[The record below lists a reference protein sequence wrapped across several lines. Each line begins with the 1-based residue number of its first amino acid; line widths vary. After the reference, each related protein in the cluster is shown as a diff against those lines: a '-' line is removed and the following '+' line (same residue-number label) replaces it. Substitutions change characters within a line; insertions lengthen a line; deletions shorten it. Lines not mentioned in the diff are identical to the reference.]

1 MESLQSAIPYRRGK
15 LGSTRMSSRHG
26 GDGKLDVR
34 FEQPD
39 KWRTGN
45 HQSRDTLCSAE
56 SEWHWLG
63 ETGAGYRQARS
74 IQTCAVAESNGV
86 DWRATCR
93 ATTFPK
99 LTYFRFAQIN
109 AWFIQG
115 LFDYKLNET
124 QYCPYK
130 LDSHY
135 KQLPYSSVARFI
147 WFDMIHLGGL
157 TGVKMN

>member
-1 MESLQSAIPYRRGK
+1 MESLQSAIRYRRGK

-99 LTYFRFAQIN
+99 LTYFLPIS
-109 AWFIQG
+109 G
-115 LFDYKLNET
+115 LPKSMLGSFKVHSTTNLTKHNIVHT
-124 QYCPYK
+124 NSIHTTNSCHTRAL
-130 LDSHY
+130 LD
-135 KQLPYSSVARFI
+135 
-147 WFDMIHLGGL
+147 
-157 TGVKMN
+157 